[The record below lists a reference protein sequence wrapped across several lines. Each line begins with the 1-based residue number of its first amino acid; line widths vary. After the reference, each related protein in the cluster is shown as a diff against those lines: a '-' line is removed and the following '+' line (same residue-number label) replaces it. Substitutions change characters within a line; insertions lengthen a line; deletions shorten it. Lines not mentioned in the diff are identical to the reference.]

1 MRNSPDHIELARKI
15 RAGDAQAFE
24 QLFRTLARAL
34 VRFTARFVR
43 SVETAE
49 NIVQDVFVRIWH
61 NRARL
66 DPGLNL
72 KSYFYRACRNQA
84 LQHLRHLKI
93 ENRDHSA
100 QDLADPVG
108 SPEAAAEARE
118 IAAAVYAAVAEL
130 PPHRRLI
137 FTLSKYDH
145 LTYAEIAEIQKI
157 SIKTVETQMGRA
169 LKFLRLRLAGWHAQG
184 PRDD

>member
-1 MRNSPDHIELARKI
+1 MQDSRDRIALVHKI
-15 RAGDAQAFE
+15 RAGNVQAFE
-24 QLFRTLARAL
+24 HLFRALTPAL

-43 SVETAE
+43 SVEAAE

-61 NRARL
+61 NRARM
-66 DPGLNL
+66 DPDLNL
-72 KSYFYRACRNQA
+72 KSYLYRACRNQA

-93 ENRDHSA
+93 ENRDHCK
-100 QDLADPVG
+100 QDLADPG
-108 SPEAAAEARE
+108 RSPEAAAEAQE

-137 FTLSKYDH
+137 FSLSKYDN
-145 LTYAEIAEIQKI
+145 LTYAEIAEIQQI

-169 LKFLRLRLAGWHAQG
+169 LKYLRQRLADQYAKETQ
-184 PRDD
+184 R